1 VLDGELKAIKRRVG
15 GNAFRLVADGDLD
28 RVQAM
33 PEVEHAVVKDG
44 VVNLL
49 LRPDAQGSDALRQM
63 VQFLNVHEFR
73 SEEPELE
80 QIFLKAVRDAA

>member
-1 VLDGELKAIKRRVG
+1 
-15 GNAFRLVADGDLD
+15 
-28 RVQAM
+28 
-33 PEVEHAVVKDG
+33 VVKDG

-63 VQFLNVHEFR
+63 VQFLNIHEFR